1 MKKLTLVMLLLA
13 GFGAVHADE
22 LSDAQKLWENKD
34 FYKSFQI
41 FNKLAEAGNVNAQ
54 LQLGEMYGFGEGTA
68 EDTEK
73 AAYWLKQAAAKGHP
87 EAAASLALV
96 QERKAHHVDIAY
108 YTTSFD
114 GGSAAYSRYGCE
126 RPQIPAKSTSNED
139 IRKVNAKINTWTECY
154 GRFIVNLRSVAPA
167 DKTIKPEILKLMNN
181 EEFNRSAAL
190 INKVYGN
197 ILAEAAAIE
206 QNISNESSAWK
217 KSTELYA
224 AEYDKKLVQDKITSD
239 NEIRVLETTRRN
251 MEHSMFTTSY
261 KK

>member
-13 GFGAVHADE
+13 GFGTVHADE
-22 LSDAQKLWENKD
+22 LADAQKLWDNKD

-73 AAYWLKQAAAKGHP
+73 ATYWLKQAAAKGHP

-96 QERKAHHVDIAY
+96 QERRAHRADIAY

-114 GGSAAYSRYGCE
+114 GGSAAYSRFACE
-126 RPQIPAKSTSNED
+126 RPQIPARSVSNED

-154 GRFIVNLRSVAPA
+154 GRFIVNLRNVAPA
-167 DKTIKPEILKLMNN
+167 DKTIKPEILKLMSND
-181 EEFNRSAAL
+181 EFTRSAEL
-190 INKVYGN
+190 ISKVYAN
-197 ILAEAAAIE
+197 ILADAAVIE
-206 QNISNESSAWK
+206 QDISNESSAWK

-224 AEYDKKLVQDKITSD
+224 AEYDKKLVQDKINSD

-251 MEHSMFTTSY
+251 LEHTMFTTSF